1 MKHTASDD
9 IQAGRLRSPHLH
21 LAPRSME
28 IHDVMLYLALS
39 IVALV
44 GFVVTVQGLRIRH
57 SDQRHG
63 NRFRLW

>member
-1 MKHTASDD
+1 MKQTASDD
-9 IQAGRLRSPHLH
+9 TKAGRLYSPHLH
-21 LAPRSME
+21 LAPRTME
-28 IHDVMLYLALS
+28 IHDVMLYLALG

-44 GFVVTVQGLRIRH
+44 GFVITVQGLRLRH